1 VRGILERWKIGLIG
15 HYRGFEQI
23 SHALSAAKENFAADR
38 SWSSETSGIAHL
50 TRTQTL
56 AEAFADI
63 CMMDAP
69 LNARLAAYAG
79 KLRELNFPFAEAYDD
94 LVARLYTGEVGR
106 VVPSVGDVMPPFVL
120 PSRSGTLVS
129 LDDLTAKGSVVLS
142 FNRGHWCPF
151 CKIELKTIS
160 DYHLEI
166 ERAGAQ
172 VVSIMPD
179 QQEFT
184 DGVRTLTHDAVLIL
198 TDIDSGYALSLGLV
212 MWVGESLKK
221 MMKGRGY
228 HLDAFHGNDGWF
240 LPVPATFVVG
250 QNSQIRARFVDP
262 DFRKRMEID
271 EIIAALPRS

>member
-1 VRGILERWKIGLIG
+1 
-15 HYRGFEQI
+15 
-23 SHALSAAKENFAADR
+23 
-38 SWSSETSGIAHL
+38 L

-56 AEAFADI
+56 SDAFADI

-69 LNARLAAYAG
+69 LNARLAAYAS

-94 LVARLYTGEVGR
+94 LVARLYSGEVGG
-106 VVPSVGDVMPPFVL
+106 VAPSVGEMMPPFVL

-184 DGVRTLTHDAVLIL
+184 DGVRTLTHDAILIL
-198 TDIDSGYALSLGLV
+198 TDIDNGYALSLGLV

-250 QNSQIRARFVDP
+250 QNAEIRARFVDP

-271 EIIAALPRS
+271 EIIAALPTSQR